1 MLRRSP
7 AENKR
12 IYIKK
17 LIFVYLKSSFT
28 GQPTFYLTT
37 LHRMPFLR
45 NTSKGALW
53 GTLDVKIS
61 VRQLSALGLAG
72 GGAVWVSKWRTR
84 GTQTPP
90 ARSRPGAETGW
101 GAGCTALGAMLYL
114 PQEQGAP

>member
-1 MLRRSP
+1 MLLRSP
-7 AENKR
+7 VENKR

-37 LHRMPFLR
+37 LHRIPFLG

-53 GTLDVKIS
+53 RTLDVKMS
-61 VRQLSALGLAG
+61 VRQLSALGLPG

-84 GTQTPP
+84 GAQTPP
-90 ARSRPGAETGW
+90 AGSRPGAEKGW
-101 GAGCTALGAMLYL
+101 RAGCTALGATLYL
-114 PQEQGAP
+114 LREQGAH